1 MQENAGR
8 SIQPRLLV
16 LCTGGTIAGAGASSG
31 DLETY
36 SAGVHSGEQLLAAL
50 PEARAVAALTVE
62 QIANIDSAD
71 MSHALWFRLLQRIDA
86 AFRADPDLTGVVITH
101 GTNTLEETA
110 YWLHLALAHARP
122 VVLVGAMRPATAL
135 SADGPLN
142 LLQALQLAVDPQAA
156 GRGVLVVM
164 DGVIH
169 GAREVTKAAC
179 AGVGAFRSPG
189 HGRLGTVDGDGV
201 RFTRTPSHRHT
212 VASALAVRGISLEAW
227 PEVKAWPSVE
237 ILYGYVQPSATW
249 LACLLESGVDA
260 LIVAGTGAGQLSCF
274 ERDALE
280 EACRQ
285 RQQAGQAT
293 PLFVR
298 SSRTGNGRV
307 PARKDDASL
316 GVLAAADLSPQKA
329 RVLVLLALLQGM
341 DRGRIAELLLTH

>member
-1 MQENAGR
+1 MNECSPQSR
-8 SIQPRLLV
+8 PRLLV

-169 GAREVTKAAC
+169 GAREVTKAD
-179 AGVGAFRSPG
+179 P
-189 HGRLGTVDGDGV
+189 
-201 RFTRTPSHRHT
+201 HT
-212 VASALAVRGISLEAW
+212 
-227 PEVKAWPSVE
+227 
-237 ILYGYVQPSATW
+237 QPSAHRGVGLGCSRHQPRGLARGEGLAFGGDPVW
-249 LACLLESGVDA
+249 LCAAFRHLA
-260 LIVAGTGAGQLSCF
+260 RLS
-274 ERDALE
+274 
-280 EACRQ
+280 
-285 RQQAGQAT
+285 
-293 PLFVR
+293 
-298 SSRTGNGRV
+298 
-307 PARKDDASL
+307 ARK
-316 GVLAAADLSPQKA
+316 
-329 RVLVLLALLQGM
+329 RC
-341 DRGRIAELLLTH
+341 